1 MTKTWQRYISGL
13 VWGFGDIK
21 PWTVEEQSKAVQRQR
36 EFDQLRNEMMDTIIL
51 NKYQMRELSFKMVI
65 RAYLICALM
74 TSILGIISCSVHDII
89 NWFPIILLY
98 DWIILSPISILALI
112 TVYLLGVQ
120 RDWICKIPLICLCA
134 FIVYFINLNSSE
146 SYLINFFATQ
156 TVPYDLLYY
165 NNGIEIRV
173 NDTIFS
179 IFTWVLS
186 YFILVL
192 LIVISTIMY
201 RFFKKH
207 SKIKLF

>member
-1 MTKTWQRYISGL
+1 
-13 VWGFGDIK
+13 
-21 PWTVEEQSKAVQRQR
+21 
-36 EFDQLRNEMMDTIIL
+36 
-51 NKYQMRELSFKMVI
+51 MRELSFKMVI

-89 NWFPIILLY
+89 NWFPIVLLY
-98 DWIILSPISILALI
+98 AWIILSPISILALI

-179 IFTWVLS
+179 IFTWVLLIIS
-186 YFILVL
+186 AIWYRRSGRMVPPVSRCRIFHSGDVVPHQISFFDILVHQR
-192 LIVISTIMY
+192 V
-201 RFFKKH
+201 
-207 SKIKLF
+207 

>member
-1 MTKTWQRYISGL
+1 
-13 VWGFGDIK
+13 
-21 PWTVEEQSKAVQRQR
+21 
-36 EFDQLRNEMMDTIIL
+36 
-51 NKYQMRELSFKMVI
+51 MRELSFKMVI

-89 NWFPIILLY
+89 NWYPFVLLY
-98 DWIILSPISILALI
+98 AWIILSPISILALI

-156 TVPYDLLYY
+156 IVPYDLLYY

-207 SKIKLF
+207 SKITLF

>member
-1 MTKTWQRYISGL
+1 MGSVACWKRHKSANYHAATECL
-13 VWGFGDIK
+13 
-21 PWTVEEQSKAVQRQR
+21 
-36 EFDQLRNEMMDTIIL
+36 NEMIDMRMKTIL
-51 NKYQMRELSFKMVI
+51 FERQSELLVGKP
-65 RAYLICALM
+65 R
-74 TSILGIISCSVHDII
+74 
-89 NWFPIILLY
+89 
-98 DWIILSPISILALI
+98 
-112 TVYLLGVQ
+112 
-120 RDWICKIPLICLCA
+120 RKI
-134 FIVYFINLNSSE
+134 VTNSSE

-192 LIVISTIMY
+192 FIVISTIMY

-207 SKIKLF
+207 SKKKRCKTKCSHK

>member
-1 MTKTWQRYISGL
+1 
-13 VWGFGDIK
+13 
-21 PWTVEEQSKAVQRQR
+21 
-36 EFDQLRNEMMDTIIL
+36 
-51 NKYQMRELSFKMVI
+51 MRKLSFKMVI

-89 NWFPIILLY
+89 NWYPFILLY
-98 DWIILSPISILALI
+98 AWIILSPISILALI

-201 RFFKKH
+201 RFF
-207 SKIKLF
+207 

>member
-1 MTKTWQRYISGL
+1 MSYNWKCCSFYPNN
-13 VWGFGDIK
+13 FGA
-21 PWTVEEQSKAVQRQR
+21 SA
-36 EFDQLRNEMMDTIIL
+36 
-51 NKYQMRELSFKMVI
+51 
-65 RAYLICALM
+65 
-74 TSILGIISCSVHDII
+74 
-89 NWFPIILLY
+89 
-98 DWIILSPISILALI
+98 
-112 TVYLLGVQ
+112 
-120 RDWICKIPLICLCA
+120 
-134 FIVYFINLNSSE
+134 
-146 SYLINFFATQ
+146 
-156 TVPYDLLYY
+156 LYY

>member
-1 MTKTWQRYISGL
+1 
-13 VWGFGDIK
+13 
-21 PWTVEEQSKAVQRQR
+21 
-36 EFDQLRNEMMDTIIL
+36 
-51 NKYQMRELSFKMVI
+51 MVI

-89 NWFPIILLY
+89 NWFPIVLLY
-98 DWIILSPISILALI
+98 AWIILSPISILALI

-179 IFTWVLS
+179 IFRVFRNLEWWHLKE
-186 YFILVL
+186 Y
-192 LIVISTIMY
+192 MY
-201 RFFKKH
+201 RLSFDSYKPFTT
-207 SKIKLF
+207 STLGNV